1 MVFSTDGFVCR
12 VMDTGG
18 SEKYIRLIT
27 PTRGRLQV
35 LVQGGKSP
43 KSGRTACSQ
52 LFIWGNY
59 EIGEENGRYWLQ
71 TGSVNHVFSKLPE
84 DLAAFSL
91 ASYLCEAAE
100 ELTDEGE
107 TTEGLLRL
115 LLNCMYGLDLRLYPL
130 SQIKAVFELRAAV
143 LSGYCPELSTCR
155 ACGRDCTD
163 TDETV
168 YADVM
173 DGALLCA
180 HCLTAAHADA
190 PAPTALAA
198 DEVREASVLYPLTPH
213 ALAAARFVRQAP
225 LRRVLSFRLERAAD
239 LASFSAFAENYL
251 LHHLGRGFQTLQFY
265 KEVERHD
272 KNR

>member
-12 VMDTGG
+12 VIDTGG

-27 PTRGRLQV
+27 PARGRLQV
-35 LVQGGKSP
+35 LVKGGKSL

-59 EIGEENGRYWLQ
+59 EIGEEGGRYWLK
-71 TGSVNHVFSKLPE
+71 TGSVNNVFSTLPE
-84 DLAAFSL
+84 DLATFSL
-91 ASYLCEAAE
+91 ASYLCEVAE

-107 TTEGLLRL
+107 AAGGLLRL
-115 LLNCMYGLDLRLYPL
+115 LLNCMYGLDQRLYPL
-130 SQIKAVFELRAAV
+130 AQVKAVFELRAAV
-143 LSGYCPELSTCR
+143 LSGYCPELCACR
-155 ACGRDCTD
+155 VCGRDCTD

-168 YADVM
+168 YADVT

-180 HCLTAAHADA
+180 HCLSDA
-190 PAPTALAA
+190 QHIPTAQVL
-198 DEVREASVLYPLTPH
+198 DEVREASVLCPLTPH
-213 ALAAARFVRQAP
+213 ALAAARFVREAP
-225 LRRVLSFRLERAAD
+225 LSRVLSFRLEREAD
-239 LASFSAFAENYL
+239 LASFAAFAESYL

-265 KEVERHD
+265 KEVERHG